1 MSSFLFE
8 SPVKTP
14 KDLPSMKYF
23 PIFDQRW
30 KNTSKADDGKV
41 KKAKA
46 RKADSERKA
55 VTTPN
60 TVNKS
65 QSSSSSASKRTRPS
79 PSRKKLFSSNEQYF
93 LDFGQKD
100 FEAHKCAVC
109 GMMYNRGELG
119 EERTHDN
126 YHDKFVNSIK
136 VHDWKYAQL
145 VAQFPDGHVLRVVA
159 TSPAYML
166 RKVNE
171 LFEVA
176 DMELGIHQDMRS
188 SMSPTTVVLIFVS
201 QHKRIAGFVAAE
213 RIVAANRLISDQST
227 LMASTEDEPAEI
239 GVARVWTHPNY
250 RRQRIAT
257 RMLDILL
264 VQFQPDKAAVAR
276 EALAFS
282 DPTLLGNNFAK
293 NYFGTEHF
301 LIYMHRHQA
310 DFVPAEGNGQQP
322 RRHPSSALD

>member
-30 KNTSKADDGKV
+30 KSTSKVSDGKV
-41 KKAKA
+41 KKTKTK
-46 RKADSERKA
+46 KADSERKSK
-55 VTTPN
+55 TTPN
-60 TVNKS
+60 IVNKS
-65 QSSSSSASKRTRPS
+65 RSSSSASKRTRPS
-79 PSRKKLFSSNEQYF
+79 PSRKKLFSSSEQYF

-100 FEAHKCAVC
+100 FEAYKCAVC
-109 GMMYNRGELG
+109 GMMYNRGELE

-136 VHDWKYAQL
+136 VHDWKYAQV
-145 VAQFPDGHVLRVVA
+145 VAQFLDGHVLRVVA

-176 DMELGIHQDMRS
+176 DMELGIHQDVRS
-188 SMSPTTVVLIFVS
+188 SISATTVVLIFVS

-213 RIVAANRLISDQST
+213 GIVAANRLISDQPT
-227 LMASTEDEPAEI
+227 LLASTDDEPATVGI
-239 GVARVWTHPNY
+239 ARIWTHPNY

-257 RMLDILL
+257 RLLDTLL
-264 VQFQPDKAAVAR
+264 AHFQPDQAPVSR
-276 EALAFS
+276 EVLAFS

-293 NYFGTEHF
+293 KYFHTEHF
-301 LIYMHRHQA
+301 LIYMHRHRK
-310 DFVPAEGNGQQP
+310 DSVLEDDDVNNLV
-322 RRHPSSALD
+322 SSLP